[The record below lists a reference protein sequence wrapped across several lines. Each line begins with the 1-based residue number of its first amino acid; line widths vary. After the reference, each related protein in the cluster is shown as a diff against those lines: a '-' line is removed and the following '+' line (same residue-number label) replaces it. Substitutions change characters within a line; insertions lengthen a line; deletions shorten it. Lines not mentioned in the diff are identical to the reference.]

1 MVVSEGAVEVMVSR
15 PVVASDG
22 AVDARVWSATPVAV
36 SNDVAVVV
44 VAMVWVVAAA
54 AKVWVAAAEVKVAVV
69 AVEVLTRAGRGLEV
83 AAAAVCTGRSTGDP

>member
-1 MVVSEGAVEVMVSR
+1 M
-15 PVVASDG
+15 
-22 AVDARVWSATPVAV
+22 AV
-36 SNDVAVVV
+36 SDNVAEVV

-83 AAAAVCTGRSTGDP
+83 AAAAVCTGRSTDDP

>member
-1 MVVSEGAVEVMVSR
+1 MAV
-15 PVVASDG
+15 AD
-22 AVDARVWSATPVAV
+22 
-36 SNDVAVVV
+36 DVAEVV

-83 AAAAVCTGRSTGDP
+83 AAAAVRTGRSIGVP